1 VTEPIGPVARPM
13 AFWLRREVQ
22 SCLNAAGSLAEP
34 SLGRGDTLEMRS
46 AIRAVAEEATDGEH
60 QIPSHHPQDH
70 LSGEL
75 PTLERLIPPQ
85 LSRLSPFRHGA
96 AYTWPRSRRKAAT
109 EPDLERGACRMINAE
124 GISPT
129 DLKPEICIRAFQRKF
144 SA

>member
-1 VTEPIGPVARPM
+1 MGLTHPPGAIAHAQVRPYPL
-13 AFWLRREVQ
+13 FQ
-22 SCLNAAGSLAEP
+22 
-34 SLGRGDTLEMRS
+34 LGRINLNLSEDGGVVHLDA
-46 AIRAVAEEATDGEH
+46 AIEQHELAIAVTDGKH
-60 QIPSHHPQDH
+60 QIPTHRPQDH
-70 LSGEL
+70 LRSEL
-75 PTLERLIPPQ
+75 PAFEGLILPR